1 MLAFPVE
8 FFGRLPALRTLGQ
21 LVTEVASS
29 GSGKLLT
36 VRGRRQVGKSRLLT
50 HFTENSGLAY
60 LYFSAVKNA
69 PTGQQLSA
77 LTADAATAT
86 RPLADLDALFATPA
100 GSWSEAFSNIAIS
113 CRIAPGIVVLDEFPW
128 AVETDPTLEG
138 TLQNAWDRQ
147 LERVPVLLI
156 LVGSDVA
163 MMERLTHHD
172 RPLFG
177 RSRTMVVNPFD
188 PGECASAL
196 GGERD
201 PMDVFDTH
209 LITGGYPRLV
219 ARASQARHALEF
231 AEEQLIDETS
241 ELIVMAQLS
250 LDAEFPPDAQSRR
263 VLSAIGWA
271 ELGAPAFSQIVG
283 GLSESGG
290 AETAVTRALK
300 VLVDTKRV
308 VAVDHPLGT
317 EPSTRLRRYRIR
329 DSYLRFW
336 FRFVESQLANI
347 ARGRADI
354 AVARLRRGW
363 PSWRGKAIEPTVHE
377 GLLRMAPDL
386 ETLADVVRVGGW
398 WNRKN
403 NPEVDIVAT
412 RDAKGRNI
420 TAVGTVKW
428 RENTPITR
436 NDVAT
441 LHNARTI
448 VPGATDAL
456 LLGVCPAGAQPNAGL
471 DLKLSAHQLLTAWAP
486 R

>member
-1 MLAFPVE
+1 MLALSVD

-21 LVTEVASS
+21 LVTDVVSS

-69 PTGQQLSA
+69 STGQQLAA

-86 RPLADLDALFATPA
+86 RPLSDLDALFASPP
-100 GSWSEAFSNIAIS
+100 GSWSEVLSQIAVS
-113 CRIAPGIVVLDEFPW
+113 CRTAPSIVVLDEFPW
-128 AVETDPTLEG
+128 AVEADPTLEG
-138 TLQNAWDRQ
+138 TLQNAWDRH
-147 LERVPVLLI
+147 LERLPVLLV

-163 MMERLTHHD
+163 MMERLTNHD

-196 GGERD
+196 GGERN

-209 LITGGYPRLV
+209 MMTGGYPRLV
-219 ARASQARHALEF
+219 ASAARAQHALEF
-231 AEEQLIDETS
+231 AEEQLTDETS

-271 ELGAPAFSQIVG
+271 ELGVSAFSQVVG
-283 GLSESGG
+283 SLGESGTT
-290 AETAVTRALK
+290 ETAVTRALK
-300 VLVDTKRV
+300 ILVDTKQV
-308 VAVDHPLGT
+308 VGVDHPVGT

-329 DSYLRFW
+329 DPYLRFW
-336 FRFVESQLANI
+336 FRFVEPQLANI
-347 ARGRADI
+347 ARGRADL
-354 AVARLRRGW
+354 AVAGLHRGW
-363 PSWRGKAIEPTVHE
+363 ASWRGKAIEPTVHE

-386 ETLADVVRVGGW
+386 EALADVVQVGGW
-398 WNRKN
+398 WNRNN
-403 NPEVDIVAT
+403 NPEVDIVAA
-412 RDAKGRNI
+412 RNAKGRDI
-420 TAVGTVKW
+420 AGVGTVKW
-428 RENTPITR
+428 RENAPITR

-441 LHNARTI
+441 LHKARTI
-448 VPGATDAL
+448 VPGAADAL
-456 LLGVCPAGAQPNAGL
+456 LLGVCPAGAHPDAGL
-471 DLKLSAHQLLTAWAP
+471 DLELSARQLLTAWAP